1 MNYFK
6 IISFF
11 ACLAILCPPIA
22 QSVEPVVLCDETVTE
37 FTPPGN
43 GAGSLWCYGAPLVVR
58 IGDRVFISVMETGV
72 NARLYS
78 NSRWQ
83 LFERTTQGW
92 SKVLEE
98 NKYQQ
103 REPCPIAAL
112 SDDQLILSS
121 HPEIRRISDA
131 PDEKSS
137 YCENILLSIPLNK
150 IKSPPDVIHPPW
162 PKDLKFFEH
171 SYRCLSANKQTSEIL
186 LCSAMHRKPN
196 QHYMYRNS
204 EGEWAAH
211 GWIHFP
217 VRGCYAQTAIQ
228 DKSAHIMAVGDIVEP
243 VQEWWKFKKEQTGRV
258 WDYVFRRLFYTW
270 TPDITKQQFCESIE
284 IDNVD
289 ATAGYIQ
296 NLDLWLGENQSV
308 YLLYTKRTVQNA
320 MMRDKFFPNMKL
332 TISLECVE
340 LRKGKIQ
347 RRFTLA
353 QGGEGLETPAPSY
366 ARFHAT
372 PDGNLYVVASENG
385 ANWIQQIHPQQGDKI
400 PIPFKHAFST
410 FFTATERGGSDKS
423 NYLDMFGY
431 GPKSN
436 TLRYACVQLE

>member
-1 MNYFK
+1 MNFFK

-11 ACLAILCPPIA
+11 ACLIVLAPVVA
-22 QSVEPVVLCDETVTE
+22 QSVEPVILYDETVAE
-37 FTPPGN
+37 YLPPNN
-43 GAGSLWCYGAPLVVR
+43 GAGPLWCYGSPLVVR
-58 IGDRVFISVMETGV
+58 SGERVFISVMETGKD
-72 NARLYS
+72 AKPYS
-78 NSRWQ
+78 NTRWQ
-83 LFERTTQGW
+83 ILERTDSGW
-92 SKVLEE
+92 IKVLVE

-112 SDDQLILSS
+112 SEDQLIISS
-121 HPEIRRISDA
+121 HPEIRRRSDRA
-131 PDEKSS
+131 DEKASF
-137 YCENILLSIPLNK
+137 CKDILLSVPLDK
-150 IKSPPDVIHPPW
+150 IKSPPDAIRPPW
-162 PKDLKFFEH
+162 PGDFEFTEH
-171 SYRCLSANKQTSEIL
+171 SYRGLAANKNTNEIL
-186 LCSAMHRKPN
+186 LFSAISGKPD
-196 QHYMYRNS
+196 QYFMYRS
-204 EGEWAAH
+204 AEGEWDAQ

-217 VRGCYAQTAIQ
+217 VRGCYAQSAIQ

-243 VQEWWKFKKEQTGRV
+243 VQEWWNYKKEQTGRV

-296 NLDLWLGENQSV
+296 NLDLWLGANQSV

-372 PDGNLYVVASENG
+372 PDGNLYVVASESG
-385 ANWIQQIHPQQGDKI
+385 ANWIQQIHPTQGEKVA
-400 PIPFKHAFST
+400 IPFKHPFST

-431 GPKSN
+431 GPKQN
-436 TLRYACVQLE
+436 TLRYACVNLQ